1 MSLSDEVRD
10 PWGVL
15 VAGVSGGMA
24 WALLGTA
31 VGGPVAVAA
40 GVGVGAAVL
49 GVKAFTGLLLGRPA
63 QVRAARPVRP
73 PRGTAAGAWFAQT
86 ESAVRTLD
94 DLAGTAPAGPTGT
107 AVRAAAEDADDA
119 LLALGR
125 VGAQVTAVGQS
136 GSFVA
141 RKSGIRVADTRQ
153 TAGPGRPAPAP
164 AKEAAP

>member
-1 MSLSDEVRD
+1 M
-10 PWGVL
+10 
-15 VAGVSGGMA
+15 
-24 WALLGTA
+24 
-31 VGGPVAVAA
+31 
-40 GVGVGAAVL
+40 L

-73 PRGTAAGAWFAQT
+73 PRGTAAGAWFEQA
-86 ESAVRTLD
+86 ERAVRTLD

-107 AVRAAAEDADDA
+107 AVRAATEDADDA
-119 LLALGR
+119 LLALRR

-141 RKSGIRVADTRQ
+141 RKSGIRAAETRQ